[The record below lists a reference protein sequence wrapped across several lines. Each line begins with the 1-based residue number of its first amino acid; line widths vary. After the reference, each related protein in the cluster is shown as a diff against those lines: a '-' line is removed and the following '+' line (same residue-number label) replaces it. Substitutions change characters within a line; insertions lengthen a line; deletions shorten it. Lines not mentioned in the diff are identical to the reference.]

1 MSTQSGRAPRPALD
15 LRGAVD
21 LSALAARSAP
31 TAAAGDTASGASP
44 ASGSS
49 VIAVTDTSFTADVVE
64 QSQTVPVVLDFW
76 ATWCGPC
83 KQLSPVLEKL
93 AAEFDGAFLL
103 ATVDVDANPQLSQAF
118 RVQSIP
124 SVYAVIKGQPIPLF
138 QGAQPE
144 SQVREVI
151 TELLRVAA
159 ANGVSGRLGPAVEE
173 GTEEVEEV
181 EESLPPHHQAAYDAI
196 DAGDL
201 DGAVTAYEAALAEK

>member
-83 KQLSPVLEKL
+83 KQLSPVL
-93 AAEFDGAFLL
+93 
-103 ATVDVDANPQLSQAF
+103 
-118 RVQSIP
+118 
-124 SVYAVIKGQPIPLF
+124 
-138 QGAQPE
+138 
-144 SQVREVI
+144 
-151 TELLRVAA
+151 
-159 ANGVSGRLGPAVEE
+159 
-173 GTEEVEEV
+173 
-181 EESLPPHHQAAYDAI
+181 
-196 DAGDL
+196 
-201 DGAVTAYEAALAEK
+201 